1 MLLIKPLVLSSLIV
15 STTSFVVTKF
25 MVRPVC
31 RYLVHQ
37 TPKNGKSKRTFGPNL
52 NPKVASLPREFDMS
66 LGMKLKK
73 GGEGRGMV
81 PKYTPKSENQQA
93 FVRALENMDI
103 PLVFVLGPAGTG
115 KTLFACLTAIQ
126 GLRSGEYDRI
136 VITRPLVTV
145 EEELGF
151 LPGNIKSKMDPWT
164 RPIFDIFLE
173 YYSQKDIDAMLNSG
187 MIEIA
192 PLAFMRGRT
201 FKRCF
206 ILADEMQN
214 SSPAQMLMAA
224 TRIGYGSKMVVN
236 GDLNQSDRGVDN
248 GLAVMVG
255 KVRAAMMKNS
265 TMATGIALCDMD
277 AEDIE
282 RSPIVSTILRI
293 YGQTPPRYL
302 LRSEASL
309 TEAAEAKLPL
319 EFVDSLYTEGVDFP
333 HTFGVGKI
341 TNNEGRRPVRDP
353 SGVSTLVEL
362 FVEEVTNNEGR
373 SPVRDPSGVSTLV
386 ELFDRSSSSSEA
398 TSEVKLGPHNDAA
411 LIPYKD
417 ECRGKKNY

>member
-15 STTSFVVTKF
+15 STSPFFVTKS
-25 MVRPVC
+25 MVRPLC
-31 RYLVHQ
+31 RHMVHK
-37 TPKNGKSKRTFGPNL
+37 TPKNGNSKRTFGLNLTPKVFGPDLTPN
-52 NPKVASLPREFDMS
+52 VASLPREFDTS
-66 LGMKLKK
+66 LSMKPKK

-81 PKYTPKSENQQA
+81 PKYTPKSENQKA
-93 FVRALENMDI
+93 FVRALENVDT

-126 GLRSGEYDRI
+126 GLRSGEFDRI

-255 KVRAAMMKNS
+255 KVRAAMMNNS
-265 TMATGIALCDMD
+265 TN
-277 AEDIE
+277 
-282 RSPIVSTILRI
+282 S
-293 YGQTPPRYL
+293 
-302 LRSEASL
+302 
-309 TEAAEAKLPL
+309 
-319 EFVDSLYTEGVDFP
+319 
-333 HTFGVGKI
+333 
-341 TNNEGRRPVRDP
+341 
-353 SGVSTLVEL
+353 SGV
-362 FVEEVTNNEGR
+362 R
-373 SPVRDPSGVSTLV
+373 
-386 ELFDRSSSSSEA
+386 
-398 TSEVKLGPHNDAA
+398 LGPNSFSQ
-411 LIPYKD
+411 
-417 ECRGKKNY
+417 

>member
-1 MLLIKPLVLSSLIV
+1 MLIKPLILSSLIV
-15 STTSFVVTKF
+15 TTSSFIITKSL
-25 MVRPVC
+25 VRPLC
-31 RYLVHQ
+31 KHMGHQ
-37 TPKNGKSKRTFGPNL
+37 THRKLGLDQSISKIMMSKNSNGKR
-52 NPKVASLPREFDMS
+52 AFDTS
-66 LGMKLKK
+66 F
-73 GGEGRGMV
+73 GRGMA

-93 FVRALENMDI
+93 FVRALENVDT

-126 GLRSGEYDRI
+126 GLRSGEFDRI

-248 GLAVMVG
+248 GLTVMVG
-255 KVRAAMMKNS
+255 KVRAAMMNNS
-265 TMATGIALCDMD
+265 TNSSGVRLGPMTTGIALCDMD

-282 RSPIVSTILRI
+282 RSAIVSTILRI
-293 YGQTPPRYL
+293 YGSVLETPSSSGTL
-302 LRSEASL
+302 IASDPSNL
-309 TEAAEAKLPL
+309 TSKVEKLPL
-319 EFVDSLYTEGVDFP
+319 EF
-333 HTFGVGKI
+333 
-341 TNNEGRRPVRDP
+341 
-353 SGVSTLVEL
+353 
-362 FVEEVTNNEGR
+362 
-373 SPVRDPSGVSTLV
+373 
-386 ELFDRSSSSSEA
+386 
-398 TSEVKLGPHNDAA
+398 DAA

-417 ECRGKKNY
+417 ECRCK